1 MAKKRLLLVSFLIL
15 FVICAG
21 IVAYLFTSNMLE
33 PDVLVPNMSYFDIK
47 NVAFVDGGPGNDT
60 IVATVI
66 NRSDKIFTVTGG
78 YAAQRNW
85 VQNGRIQQN
94 EHPFVTELFGD
105 LTIPRNNTGDI
116 HLSLPRDTLVAGRE
130 YLVYLNG
137 TNQDHGSSVGTSKRY
152 VFYHM
157 YHPSSSA
164 PVEEGVIK
172 QLSFSIIHLNYLDS
186 ILAEVQNTGD
196 TPITIEG
203 GFANGMAALNATDA
217 QTRQGPCVIEPNA
230 TGAVNLSFKAESY
243 MLTQWEGGN
252 PFNVKL
258 ITTQGNVIDY
268 PEKIFVAWRMNQF
281 WVKEP
286 IVHAEKTEISNVKFN
301 YDSLG
306 NGLMTLTVRNTGEN
320 MIELTGGMLNGK
332 TLTTELLNYVIEKG
346 SIKTITLPLL
356 GEKPNQGSQYQLVLI
371 SSQNNAFIYSS
382 FYR

>member
-15 FVICAG
+15 FVVCAG
-21 IVAYLFTSNMLE
+21 IVAYVFTSEMLE
-33 PDVLVPNMSYFDIK
+33 PIVLVPNMSYFDIK
-47 NVAFVDGGPGNDT
+47 NVAFVDGGSGNDT

-85 VQNGRIQQN
+85 VQEGRIQQN

-105 LTIPRNNTGDI
+105 LTIPSNTTGDI
-116 HLSLPRDTLVAGRE
+116 HLSLPRDTLDAGME

-157 YHPSSSA
+157 YHPFASA
-164 PVEEGVIK
+164 PVEEGVIT

-186 ILAEVQNTGD
+186 IMAEVQNTGD

-230 TGAVNLSFKAESY
+230 TGTVNLSFKAESY
-243 MLTQWEGGN
+243 VLNQYESGN
-252 PFNVKL
+252 SFNVKL
-258 ITTQGNVIDY
+258 ITTQGNVIEY
-268 PEKIFVAWRMNQF
+268 PEKIFVPWRMNQF
-281 WVKEP
+281 WVSEP
-286 IVHAEKTEISNVKFN
+286 IVHPEKTEISNVKFN

-306 NGLMTLTVRNTGEN
+306 NSLITLTIRNTGEN
-320 MIELTGGMLNGK
+320 MIILTGAMLNGK

-346 SIKTITLPLL
+346 GVTTITLPLPA
-356 GEKPNQGSQYQLVLI
+356 EIPNQGSKYQIVLV
-371 SSQNNAFIYSS
+371 SSQNNAFVYSS
-382 FYR
+382 SYR